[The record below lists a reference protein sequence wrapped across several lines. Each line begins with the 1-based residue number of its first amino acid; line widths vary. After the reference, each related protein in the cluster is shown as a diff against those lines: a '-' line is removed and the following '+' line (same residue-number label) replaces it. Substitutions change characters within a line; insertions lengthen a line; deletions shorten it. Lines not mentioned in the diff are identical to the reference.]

1 LKALRLVVLAA
12 LLLAACS
19 STGSGALNSPTSTA
33 STTPSA
39 SPADSKAA
47 DLRVQLDLLLAEHV
61 MVVAKQATAAAN
73 RSDEYAGYLTLL
85 TANGASLVDV
95 MRAAFGNTAASRF
108 EQAWAIQDGYLIDY
122 TIGLVTHNDNKSNG
136 AMSGLVNGFVPQFA
150 QLIASLT
157 QLPVNSTTQLETAQL
172 TYTKTMI
179 DDEVAQSYTK
189 LYVDVRSAYANSSLI
204 GDSLAVRMAQQFPDK
219 FPGDPSSSPVDAR
232 VALNGLLQ
240 EHSYLATMTTDAV
253 IGGRAANEAA
263 ALAALAANRL
273 DLGPVMTFLLGPG
286 VGAPFAELWGTRDAD
301 LVGYASSADAG
312 AKQRLTGTF
321 VSQFAALTPA
331 PAATVRDQ
339 VVATLKVADDQR
351 AKTFQQVAGDDRAA
365 AAAMRPIADRI
376 D

>member
-19 STGSGALNSPTSTA
+19 STGSGAVNSPTSTA

-47 DLRVQLDLLLAEHV
+47 DLRVQLDQLLAEHV

-95 MRAAFGNTAASRF
+95 MRAAFGNTAASQF
-108 EQAWAIQDGYLIDY
+108 EQAWALQDGYLIDY

-136 AMSGLVNGFVPQFA
+136 AMSGLLNGFVPQFA
-150 QLIASLT
+150 QLIANLT
-157 QLPVNSTTQLETAQL
+157 QLPANSTTQLETAQL

-253 IGGRAANEAA
+253 IGERAADEAA

-351 AKTFQQVAGDDRAA
+351 AKTLQQVAGDDRAA